1 MSTVELAVRDV
12 ADEQLH
18 RYRFQAK
25 NWGGIS
31 GRLFINEVEIHSF
44 SPQKSQVSCDDIQ
57 NWLMPGDNNVV
68 ISITAGPQAEH
79 DAKTQSHPYY
89 ECSLH
94 GMAQA
99 GFPNYEN
106 CLWEITI
113 DELSQAPPLT
123 LHYVFGFTSLQVPT
137 SQLWR
142 KAEVVNVLQPDDKAA
157 LLALQDSLVGA
168 FERGEVDKVMEIY
181 RFVVSEQALM
191 RDEDISQSMAQ
202 VREEVSYFAELA
214 QQGLIRFEQE
224 KEVYFNQLVGNR
236 VVQLRSETGT
246 PTVTLSAEHGDFIHL
261 NMYAAKIDGQWILVR
276 R

>member
-1 MSTVELAVRDV
+1 MTTLELAVRDV

-25 NWGGIS
+25 NWAGIT
-31 GRLFINEVEIHSF
+31 GRLFINEVEIHNF

-57 NWLMPGDNNVV
+57 NWLMPGDNRVV
-68 ISITAGPQAEH
+68 ISITAGPEPGYRADEEP
-79 DAKTQSHPYY
+79 KPCY

-94 GMAQA
+94 GMARA
-99 GFPNYEN
+99 GFPNYDN
-106 CLWEITI
+106 CLWEILLE
-113 DELSQAPPLT
+113 ELPQTPPLT
-123 LHYVFGFTSLQVPT
+123 LNYTFCFTSLQVPT

-142 KAEVVNVLQPDDKAA
+142 KAEVVNVLKPEDKAA

-168 FERGEVDKVMEIY
+168 FERGAVEQVMEIY

-202 VREEVSYFAELA
+202 LREEVIYFTELA
-214 QQGLIRFEQE
+214 GQGLIRFHQDR
-224 KEVYFNQLVGNR
+224 EVYFNQLAGNR
-236 VVQLRSETGT
+236 VVQLCSESGE
-246 PTVTLSAEHGDFIHL
+246 PTVTLAAEHGDFIHL
-261 NMYAAKIDGQWILVR
+261 NMYAARIDGQWMLVR